1 MTAKTISLGV
11 VITLFWVASAFGQV
25 GNDYKLRYPGFNKVN
40 PTQVGAVLDLVLL
53 MQEAQAKMR
62 NGAAPGSIALFQG
75 SVPPKGMKAEEGHV
89 NPKAVYEVIADGL
102 RVFFKNEK
110 INRSIPETREK
121 MFPGDVLVAAVL
133 AYDSLG
139 EFLVGKGVTRVGDVK
154 LLRYSYT
161 KRLAGSDVVA
171 RAQRIQANWQKMYGG
186 G

>member
-1 MTAKTISLGV
+1 MIGKTLSLAV
-11 VITLFWVASAFGQV
+11 AITLVWAFSAFGQV
-25 GNDYKLRYPGFNKVN
+25 GNDYKLRFPGFNKVN
-40 PTQVGAVLDLVLL
+40 PTQVGSVLDLVLL

-62 NGAAPGSIALFQG
+62 KGAAPGSIALFEG
-75 SVPPKGMKAEEGHV
+75 SVPPEGMKTEKGHV
-89 NPKAVYEVIADGL
+89 HPKTVYEVIADGL

-110 INRSIPETREK
+110 INRTIPETRET

-139 EFLVGKGVTRVGDVK
+139 EFLIGKGVSRVGDVK

-161 KRLAGSDVVA
+161 KRLGGPDVVA

-186 G
+186 S